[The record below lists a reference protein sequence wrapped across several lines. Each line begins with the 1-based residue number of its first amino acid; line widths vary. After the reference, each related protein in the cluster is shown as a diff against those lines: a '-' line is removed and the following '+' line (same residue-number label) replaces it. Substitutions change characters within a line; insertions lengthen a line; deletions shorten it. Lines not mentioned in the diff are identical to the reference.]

1 MDNFASLAVSG
12 MFMELFYNFLSDFI
26 FKKLFFHESD
36 VRQRNCGALDSRI
49 VLFSALI

>member
-1 MDNFASLAVSG
+1 MDNFASFAVSA
-12 MFMELFYNFLSDFI
+12 MFKELYYNFLWDFI
-26 FKKLFFHESD
+26 KKKNILEPD